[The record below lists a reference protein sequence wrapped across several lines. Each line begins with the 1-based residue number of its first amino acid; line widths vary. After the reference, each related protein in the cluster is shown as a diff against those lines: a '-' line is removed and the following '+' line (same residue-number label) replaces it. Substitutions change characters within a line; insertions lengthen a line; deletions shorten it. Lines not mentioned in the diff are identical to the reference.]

1 MNFKTQKPMN
11 KRMNGMK
18 LKWERLKCKFL
29 SDEQEILVE
38 YMQPTDDDLA
48 EGMKNFSVGLSRF
61 KFGLE
66 FGSGIGSLFIQR
78 NSYHRKEKIFVIYK
92 TYIT

>member
-48 EGMKNFSVGLSRF
+48 EWNE
-61 KFGLE
+61 KF
-66 FGSGIGSLFIQR
+66 
-78 NSYHRKEKIFVIYK
+78 
-92 TYIT
+92 